1 MAFAYCMLPLCNT
14 VRRGCMAGCMRP
26 TGGGPDC
33 RTRPRSHARA
43 GAMQLQA
50 PNIFGPTVPAL
61 TGCAPQIYLPAL
73 VSIQKDLNTT
83 STATAASV
91 AIYLFL

>member
-1 MAFAYCMLPLCNT
+1 M
-14 VRRGCMAGCMRP
+14 RRP
-26 TGGGPDC
+26 TC
-33 RTRPRSHARA
+33 TPRRR
-43 GAMQLQA
+43 
-50 PNIFGPTVPAL
+50 
-61 TGCAPQIYLPAL
+61 APQIYLPAL